1 MSPAPA
7 SGGRATFTRRAS
19 APRQRPKQDPQ
30 VTAIFELLDLASE
43 VKTRLRHLET
53 VSTGIES
60 DARRAAHLPG
70 AAAVARVRNHLELAL
85 EALGSSR
92 RPSQSGPG
100 LTLGRPEPL
109 RRMPPAAP
117 EKDEAPTPVPTSDP
131 ANPLKITGYYSS
143 EVEDA
148 LRSLREAKA
157 PVEPAAEGDDGSG
170 VWVKNRVDEIHRA
183 LSTAFGE
190 DDRVPSLEAE
200 EEEPPAAD
208 PPEFAGSTDALSI
221 PELIGFFQLQAKTG
235 VLTIKGTREEFT
247 LEYQRGELVHVAS
260 SASPHGERLGETL
273 VRLGYVTKDQ
283 LEELLEQS
291 KGPERLGEALR
302 RGDVISDEAVSEALQ
317 SQVQSIFHR
326 LCSMSGCSFTF
337 REGLQGEPQA
347 RARYNVTRLLLES
360 ARRKD
365 ESRLSSDGSDE
376 RIAS

>member
-1 MSPAPA
+1 M
-7 SGGRATFTRRAS
+7 
-19 APRQRPKQDPQ
+19 QDPQ

-60 DARRAAHLPG
+60 GARRAAHLPG
-70 AAAVARVRNHLELAL
+70 EAALSRVRNHLELAL

-100 LTLGRPEPL
+100 LKLGSPEPL
-109 RRMPPAAP
+109 RRMPPSAP
-117 EKDEAPTPVPTSDP
+117 EKEGERTPVAAPTSDP
-131 ANPLKITGYYSS
+131 SNPLKITGYYSS

-157 PVEPAAEGDDGSG
+157 PLEPGADGNGRSG

-190 DDRVPSLEAE
+190 DDRVPPPLED
-200 EEEPPAAD
+200 EEPEAA
-208 PPEFAGSTDALSI
+208 PPEFVGNTDALSI

-235 VLTIKGTREEFT
+235 VLTIKGSREEFT
-247 LEYQRGELVHVAS
+247 LEYQRGELMHVAS

-273 VRLGYVTKDQ
+273 VRLGYVTNEQ
-283 LEELLEQS
+283 LEELLA
-291 KGPERLGEALR
+291 KNTGPERLGEALR

-326 LCSMSGCSFTF
+326 LCGMSGCSFAF

-360 ARRKD
+360 ARRRD
-365 ESRLSSDGSDE
+365 ESLLGSDGSDE